1 MKIFQN
7 GTLDLKKHYNFEQRI
22 ILSLVLM
29 RIYILKKQGFIMMD
43 FDFDYL
49 KNLYIENPLEFERVT
64 REMIEEVIQTLD
76 EADQVILRAKQ
87 WRLEQELGK
96 SKDPLERMNQMV
108 ALFWIQV
115 AEFSNANKIF
125 GIPAKKTK
133 PCSTKSCTVLNFNKK
148 E

>member
-1 MKIFQN
+1 
-7 GTLDLKKHYNFEQRI
+7 
-22 ILSLVLM
+22 
-29 RIYILKKQGFIMMD
+29 MMD